1 MTKTML
7 LAIYNRGGVLEKELQ
22 YQGGSLEEIAAQIQR
37 DENDLLEYMTTGDD
51 RGQKSFVF
59 AGFMF
64 RKDMIEAAQMTE
76 PEF

>member
-7 LAIYNRGGVLEKELQ
+7 LAIYNGGGVLEKELQ
-22 YQGGSLEEIAAQIQR
+22 YHGSQNEIAAQIQR

-51 RGQKSFVF
+51 KGRKSFVF

-76 PEF
+76 PDF

>member
-1 MTKTML
+1 M
-7 LAIYNRGGVLEKELQ
+7 LEKELQ

-51 RGQKSFVF
+51 KGIKSFVF
-59 AGFMF
+59 SGFMF
-64 RKDMIEAAQMTE
+64 RKDTIEAAQMTE